1 MPISTWDEL
10 PIQDENLSPYNLPN
24 QINPMRGAATMFGL
38 EVLNNIATYKSLANT
53 ATGYVKDAYDGHF
66 SESPEVSEPLSAQ
79 SLARVKQYY
88 PELEIGKEAS
98 REQVEAGIDR
108 IEREKAMEYLEMH
121 ASPGFASSAALFGG
135 GVAGS
140 LTDIGSLYGT
150 KWITKG
156 ITKGSELLAAKTA
169 ESAVTRL
176 GGTASVRAQQLMADN
191 AGSLAFLK
199 GGIGLATFTGIEE
212 LERIGSARLSHV
224 QTPNEADFR
233 LMDGL
238 FDMASSGLVGGLLG
252 FSAEKLT
259 GKMIDKSFYMTP
271 EQKGFAKDM
280 KKATNAIERERM
292 LKNIYQM
299 GVGEPDKTFK
309 AAQVIKSFFQSSKEE
324 TERETLDNVSQSFE
338 AGKTPNNDYIFE
350 VNRHEAW
357 TRLQRYMKEANLTP
371 DDFISSLESM
381 RPELLDNIEPV
392 DVYESGSLFG
402 VTANP
407 EKVALESNRVGMI
420 IKNETTA
427 RVIDA
432 KVLFKGQGLGKRL
445 YKAAIDEAMK
455 RGLNFESDETVSE
468 SAMRVYKS
476 LEKEGYQFEYNPN
489 VTEIVRDDGQ
499 KATQSLNPDE
509 AVIKLIKA
517 PKEVDLIPSMD
528 ELQEFMTN
536 EALMDLAKRTEDE
549 VIPTDEA
556 KASYLKSM
564 RENYV
569 PLDDVTAPY
578 MNTENI
584 EPTDSLDA
592 RIDAFGDEEMTELS
606 EAGNKYATSALN
618 RKALLGYE
626 DVLRNFLGQYSGTI
640 LNDLIETGIF
650 DEGNLRAIIE
660 GATLDDAEAFNELL
674 EASKGDIQF
683 LVDRINSI
691 ADQLRQGQDTQGAMA
706 THEMLQ
712 RAIDNEFKY
721 IKSQVIRSQ
730 RDAIAFENKKRVLDN
745 AVDQL
750 DTKDGGALRQAMN
763 ALLDRSLLQF
773 KGANEGTYRKMN
785 DAEALFKAEFTRLL
799 DDKKTMEFWNDTNSS
814 TEITRA
820 IYSHDMDM
828 PMDEFSEP
836 AKKIAEMVNKFYDL
850 AVDLY
855 AKEGILIPKLKGR
868 IHHQWHNPYRI
879 LKMPWR
885 DRLRMSFSERRE
897 FQFQRWYDYIK
908 DRIDLAKTFDTDVI
922 PEEGEPAYIDI
933 NDENQ
938 VRDFYRRT
946 FDKIVSRDYRR
957 EKTNLLTKRSKQR
970 VLQFKSPEAFAEYTK
985 KFGAGDAQAAVLR
998 ELTGMFRE
1006 IELVKDWG
1014 AEPEAMLENVL
1025 EHASTLPG
1033 WQDYSL
1039 RKDAETPRR
1048 LMHLMRFGAA
1058 HSTSEWGM
1066 MFSELVYN
1074 LKAYESVTKLGNLF
1088 FLNAGDGLIAAN
1100 ALNRF
1105 SIPMQESMAKSI
1117 KETLSRYSPQEQQ
1130 DLLRMFGI
1138 AKSQY
1143 FGGFYR
1149 HFEDGTLS
1157 TRLSNMLR
1165 ITMKI
1170 TGTENSEYSNR
1181 SMIGQVLSNWFATH
1195 VKTMDFEAL
1204 DKTSKGTLSRYDIGA
1219 DEWHL
1224 YRDAIRQHEG
1234 NDYIGWDT
1242 VHEISDQKIRDYLH
1256 QKGVKYVTGERVEIT
1271 RDELAQKYRLMM
1283 LDQMDDA
1290 LNRKSLTETDLLRF
1304 KRDPTTPSPIN
1315 DAINMFMLFKTYGFM
1330 WIRRH
1335 LGDRIYGRGA
1345 TGFRVSQIQG
1355 TADWH
1360 GLMKLMMLS
1369 FAMELGINQMKSLA
1383 NQHEPLPMNGE
1394 TAMDALIGSL
1404 GPISYLTRIDGQ
1416 NLLGSLTRMA
1426 AGPIGADAEKIARI
1440 ATQFERGFWKG
1451 DYTNAQ
1457 VNSIKFLADQFGG
1470 VPMLKSAIMTLWAD
1484 NAIQNIKGR
1493 RTGHIIDN
1501 VEANTQ

>member
-10 PIQDENLSPYNLPN
+10 PIQDERLSPYNLPN
-24 QINPMRGAATMFGL
+24 QINPVRGAATMFGL
-38 EVLNNIATYKSLANT
+38 EVLNNVATYKSLANT
-53 ATGYVKDAYDGHF
+53 ATSFVKDAYDGWF

-79 SLARVKQYY
+79 SLARVKQFY

-98 REQVEAGIDR
+98 QEQVEAAIDR
-108 IEREKAMEYLEMH
+108 LEREKSMEYLEQH
-121 ASPGFASSAALFGG
+121 ASPGFASSAAIFGG

-140 LTDIGSLYGT
+140 FADVGALLGT

-176 GGTASVRAQQLMADN
+176 GGTASVRAQQLIADN

-212 LERIGSARLSHV
+212 LERIGSARLSNV
-224 QTPNEADFR
+224 QTPNEADYR
-233 LMDGL
+233 LMDGV
-238 FDMASSGLVGGLLG
+238 FNVASSGLVGGLLG
-252 FSAEKLT
+252 FSAEKIT
-259 GKMIDKSFYMTP
+259 GKMIDKSFVIETP
-271 EQKGFAKDM
+271 EQKTARRASEKEARRKSNEELLNQVHLMSFEPGSVSEKL
-280 KKATNAIERERM
+280 KKS
-292 LKNIYQM
+292 
-299 GVGEPDKTFK
+299 
-309 AAQVIKSFFQSSKEE
+309 AQVIKAFFQSSKEE
-324 TERETLDNVSQSFE
+324 TERETLDNVSQSYE
-338 AGKTPNNDYIFE
+338 AGKEPHNDYIFE

-357 TRLQRYMKEANLTP
+357 KRLQQYMSDAQLWP
-371 DDFISSLESM
+371 DEFIETLESQ
-381 RPELLDNIEPV
+381 RPE
-392 DVYESGSLFG
+392 F
-402 VTANP
+402 
-407 EKVALESNRVGMI
+407 LE
-420 IKNETTA
+420 A
-427 RVIDA
+427 
-432 KVLFKGQGLGKRL
+432 
-445 YKAAIDEAMK
+445 
-455 RGLNFESDETVSE
+455 
-468 SAMRVYKS
+468 
-476 LEKEGYQFEYNPN
+476 LEKEN
-489 VTEIVRDDGQ
+489 
-499 KATQSLNPDE
+499 
-509 AVIKLIKA
+509 
-517 PKEVDLIPSMD
+517 PSMD
-528 ELQEFMTN
+528 DLQQFMTN
-536 EALMDLAKRTEDE
+536 EALIDLAKRTEDE
-549 VIPTDEA
+549 VIPSDEA

-564 RENYV
+564 RDNYV
-569 PLDDVTAPY
+569 PLDEMAAPY
-578 MNTENI
+578 MDTENI
-584 EPTDSLDA
+584 EPQTPDMLQK
-592 RIDAFGDEEMTELS
+592 RIDAFSDEEMEGLAN
-606 EAGNKYATSALN
+606 EGNNYAKSAIN
-618 RKALLGYE
+618 RKFMLGHE
-626 DVLRNFLGQYSGTI
+626 QTLRNLLTQYAGTI
-640 LNDLIETGIF
+640 VNDIKESGVFNEANLRNLIENISH
-650 DEGNLRAIIE
+650 
-660 GATLDDAEAFNELL
+660 DDATAFTELL
-674 EASKGDIQF
+674 EVMEPDIQF
-683 LVDRINSI
+683 MVDRIVSI
-691 ADQLRQGQDTQGAMA
+691 VDQLKNAETRNAGIFTPEQLDA
-706 THEMLQ
+706 
-712 RAIDNEFKY
+712 AITNEFKF
-721 IKSQVIRSQ
+721 IKAQVIRSQ
-730 RDAIAFENKKRVLDN
+730 RDAFALENKKRILDN
-745 AVDQL
+745 ASQQL
-750 DTKDGGALRQAMN
+750 DTKDGNSLRQAMN

-773 KGANEGTYRKMN
+773 EGANEGTYRKMN
-785 DAEALFKAEFTRLL
+785 DAEQRFKAEFTRLL

-820 IYSHDMDM
+820 IFAHDMDL

-836 AKKIAEMVNKFYDL
+836 AKRIADMVNKFYDL

-885 DRLRMSFSERRE
+885 DRMRMSLSERRE
-897 FQFQRWYDYIK
+897 YQFNRWYDFIK
-908 DRIDLAKTFDTDVI
+908 DKIDLVKTFDTDVL

-933 NDENQ
+933 NNETE
-938 VRDFYRRT
+938 VRDFFQRT
-946 FDKIVSRDYRR
+946 FEKIVERDYRR
-957 EKTNLLTKRSKQR
+957 EKTNLLTKRSRQR

-985 KFGAGDAQAAVLR
+985 RFGAGDAQGAVLR

-1006 IELVKDWG
+1006 VELVKDWG
-1014 AEPEAMLENVL
+1014 AEPEKMLEDVL
-1025 EHASTLPG
+1025 EHASNLPG
-1033 WQDYSL
+1033 WKEYSL
-1039 RKDAETPRR
+1039 RKDADTPRR

-1088 FLNAGDGLIAAN
+1088 FLNAGDSLVAAN

-1105 SIPMQESMAKSI
+1105 SIPMQESITKSI
-1117 KETLSRYSPQEQQ
+1117 KETFSRYSPQEQQ

-1149 HFEDGTLS
+1149 HFEDGTMS
-1157 TRLSNMLR
+1157 TRLHKMLR

-1195 VKTMDFEAL
+1195 VRDMEFDAL
-1204 DKTSKGTLSRYDIGA
+1204 DKTSRGTLSRYEIGA
-1219 DEWHL
+1219 DEWVM
-1224 YRDAIRQHEG
+1224 YRDAIRNHEG

-1256 QKGVKYVTGERVEIT
+1256 NKGVKYVTQERVEIS
-1271 RDELAQKYRLMM
+1271 RDELAQKYRLLMQ
-1283 LDQMDDA
+1283 DQMDDA
-1290 LNRKSLTETDLLRF
+1290 VNRKSLTETDLLRF
-1304 KRDPTTPSPIN
+1304 KRDPTTASPIN

-1335 LGDRIYGRGA
+1335 LGDRLYGRGA

-1360 GLMKLMMLS
+1360 GLMKLMMMS

-1383 NQHEPLPMNGE
+1383 NDRKTLPMDGS

-1404 GPISYLTRIDGQ
+1404 GPISYLTRIDGS
-1416 NLLGSLTRMA
+1416 NLLSSITRMA

-1451 DYTNAQ
+1451 DYSNAQ
-1457 VNSIKFLADQFGG
+1457 VNSIKFLASQFGG

-1501 VEANTQ
+1501 VEANQQ